1 MSTDKSWTKALFGGI
16 WSVLNF
22 SRKLFFNLIFL
33 IIAIGIISLFFRDNG
48 QIGVKQDS
56 ALVLNLKGDIVI
68 QKHAIDPFEAF
79 MQEALGQANEKPEVL
94 LQDILLT
101 LDNAKQDRRI
111 KALVLDLHELS
122 GAGLDKL
129 EQVAQAIDDFKLSEK
144 PVYAI
149 GDYYTQE
156 QYYIASRADHVYMN
170 PMGWMLFEGYGRFGM
185 YYKSALE
192 KIKATTHVFK
202 VGTYKSAVEPL
213 LRDDMSQ
220 PAKEANRAWLNGMW
234 SQYKNSVAK
243 ARGLS
248 SDDFDEKVDEFM
260 VKFENANG
268 DFAQYALDNGW
279 VDGLKTREQVLQE
292 LVSVVGKDEDAKLG
306 YTNITFKHYLHIVN
320 PPLPQLNTGIDKV
333 GVVVAKGTILNGEQ
347 KPGTVGGDSTAEL
360 LRKARLDDSIK
371 SVVLYVDSPGGS
383 AFASEIIR
391 QEIENLKAA
400 GKPVVALMST
410 YAASG
415 GYWISASADEI
426 WAAPSTIT
434 GSIGIFGMFVSFEN
448 TLDYLGVHTDGVGT
462 TEFAGMG
469 ITRGI
474 DPKMGQVLQR
484 SIEHGYDQFISLV
497 ADERQ
502 MSKETVDNIA
512 QGRVWIGETALELNL
527 VDHLGYIDDA
537 VSAAAARANLSEYD
551 VTYVERS
558 LNSSELFWKELFSNA
573 SVMLAKT
580 QFAQSDSKL
589 ISLINKV
596 TADFDNV
603 AKLNDP
609 RGVYAFCLT
618 CDI

>member
-1 MSTDKSWTKALFGGI
+1 MSTDKSWTKSFFSGI

-22 SRKLFFNLIFL
+22 SRKLFFNIIFL
-33 IIAIGIISLFFRDNG
+33 IIFIGIISLFFRDNG
-48 QIGVKQDS
+48 QIGVQQDS

-68 QKHAIDPFEAF
+68 QKNAIDPFEEF
-79 MQEALGQANEKPEVL
+79 MQQALGQANEKPEVL

-101 LDNAKQDRRI
+101 IDNAKQDQRI
-111 KALVLDLHELS
+111 KTLVLDLQELN

-129 EQVAQAIDDFKLSEK
+129 EQIAQAVDDFKLSNK

-156 QYYIASRADHVYMN
+156 QYYIASHADHVYMN

-202 VGTYKSAVEPL
+202 VGTYKSAVEPI

-220 PAKEANRAWLNGMW
+220 PAKEANKAWLNGMW
-234 SQYKNSVAK
+234 SQYKEGVAK
-243 ARGLS
+243 VRGMS
-248 SDDFDEKVDEFM
+248 TNNFDEKVEDFM
-260 VKFENANG
+260 VKFENADGN
-268 DFAQYALDNGW
+268 FAQYALDNGW

-292 LVSVVGKDEDAKLG
+292 LISLVGEDDSKRG
-306 YTNITFKHYLHIVN
+306 YKHIAFKNYLHIVN
-320 PPLPQLNTGIDKV
+320 PPLPHLSSNMDKV
-333 GVVVAKGTILNGEQ
+333 GIVVAKGTILNGEQ

-391 QEIENLKAA
+391 QEVENLKAA

-462 TEFAGMG
+462 TDFAGMG
-469 ITRGI
+469 LTRGI

-484 SIEHGYDQFISLV
+484 GIEHGYDQFISLV
-497 ADERQ
+497 ANERH
-502 MSKETVDNIA
+502 MSKEDVDSIA
-512 QGRVWIGETALELNL
+512 QGRVWIGEKALELNL

-537 VSAAAARANLSEYD
+537 ISAAAQRANLTEYD
-551 VTYVERS
+551 VTYVERT
-558 LNSSELFWKELFSNA
+558 LNSSELFWNELFSNA
-573 SVMLAKT
+573 SVVLAKT

-589 ISLINKV
+589 ISLISKV
-596 TADFDNV
+596 TAGFDNV

>member
-1 MSTDKSWTKALFGGI
+1 MSTDKSWTKSFFSGI

-22 SRKLFFNLIFL
+22 SRKLFFNIIFL
-33 IIAIGIISLFFRDNG
+33 IIFIGIISLFFRDNG
-48 QIGVKQDS
+48 QIGVQQDS

-68 QKHAIDPFEAF
+68 QKNAIDPFEEF
-79 MQEALGQANEKPEVL
+79 MQQALGQANEKPEVL

-101 LDNAKQDRRI
+101 IDNAKQDQRI
-111 KALVLDLHELS
+111 KTLVLDLQELN

-129 EQVAQAIDDFKLSEK
+129 EQIAQAVDDFKLSNK

-156 QYYIASRADHVYMN
+156 QYYIASHADHVYMN

-202 VGTYKSAVEPL
+202 VGTYKSAVEPI

-220 PAKEANRAWLNGMW
+220 PAKEANKAWLNGMW
-234 SQYKNSVAK
+234 SQYKEGVAK
-243 ARGLS
+243 VRGMS
-248 SDDFDEKVDEFM
+248 TNNFDEKVEDFM
-260 VKFENANG
+260 VKFENADGN
-268 DFAQYALDNGW
+268 FAQYALDNGW

-292 LVSVVGKDEDAKLG
+292 LTSLVGEDDSKRG
-306 YTNITFKHYLHIVN
+306 YKHIAFKNYLHIVN
-320 PPLPQLNTGIDKV
+320 PPLPHLSSNMDKV
-333 GVVVAKGTILNGEQ
+333 GIVVAKGTILNGEQ

-391 QEIENLKAA
+391 QEVENLKAA

-462 TEFAGMG
+462 TDFAGMG
-469 ITRGI
+469 LTRGI

-484 SIEHGYDQFISLV
+484 GIEHGYDQFISLV
-497 ADERQ
+497 ANERH
-502 MSKETVDNIA
+502 MSKEDVDSIA
-512 QGRVWIGETALELNL
+512 QGRVWIGEKALELNL

-537 VSAAAARANLSEYD
+537 ISAAAQRANLTEYD
-551 VTYVERS
+551 VTYVERT
-558 LNSSELFWKELFSNA
+558 LNSSELFWNELFSNA
-573 SVMLAKT
+573 SVVLAKT

-589 ISLINKV
+589 ISLISKV
-596 TADFDNV
+596 TAGFDNV

>member
-1 MSTDKSWTKALFGGI
+1 MSTDKSWTKSFFSGI

-22 SRKLFFNLIFL
+22 SRKLFFNIIFL
-33 IIAIGIISLFFRDNG
+33 IIFIGIISLFFRDNG
-48 QIGVKQDS
+48 QIGVQQDS

-68 QKHAIDPFEAF
+68 QKNAIDPFEEF
-79 MQEALGQANEKPEVL
+79 MQQALGQANEKPEVL

-101 LDNAKQDRRI
+101 IDNAKQDQRI
-111 KALVLDLHELS
+111 KTLVLDLQELN

-129 EQVAQAIDDFKLSEK
+129 EQIAQAVDDFKLSNK

-156 QYYIASRADHVYMN
+156 QYYIASHADHVYMN

-202 VGTYKSAVEPL
+202 VGTYKSAVEPI

-220 PAKEANRAWLNGMW
+220 PAKEANKAWLNGMW
-234 SQYKNSVAK
+234 SQYKEGVAK
-243 ARGLS
+243 VRGMS
-248 SDDFDEKVDEFM
+248 TNNFDEKVEDFM
-260 VKFENANG
+260 VKFENADGN
-268 DFAQYALDNGW
+268 FAQYALDNGW

-292 LVSVVGKDEDAKLG
+292 LTSLVGEDDSKRG
-306 YTNITFKHYLHIVN
+306 YKHIAFKNYLHIVN
-320 PPLPQLNTGIDKV
+320 PPLPHLSSNMDKV
-333 GVVVAKGTILNGEQ
+333 GIVVAKGTILNGEQ
-347 KPGTVGGDSTAEL
+347 KSGTVGGDSTAEL

-391 QEIENLKAA
+391 QEVENLKAA

-462 TEFAGMG
+462 TDFAGMG
-469 ITRGI
+469 LTRGI

-484 SIEHGYDQFISLV
+484 GIEHGYDQFISLV
-497 ADERQ
+497 ANERH
-502 MSKETVDNIA
+502 MSKEDVDSIA
-512 QGRVWIGETALELNL
+512 QGRVWIGEKALELNL

-537 VSAAAARANLSEYD
+537 ISAAAQRANLTEYD
-551 VTYVERS
+551 VTYVERT
-558 LNSSELFWKELFSNA
+558 LNSSELFWNELFSNA
-573 SVMLAKT
+573 SVVLAKT

-589 ISLINKV
+589 ISLISKV
-596 TADFDNV
+596 TAGFDNV

>member
-1 MSTDKSWTKALFGGI
+1 MSTDKSWTKSFFSGI

-22 SRKLFFNLIFL
+22 SRKLFFNIIFL
-33 IIAIGIISLFFRDNG
+33 IIFIGIISLFFRDNG
-48 QIGVKQDS
+48 QIGVQQDS

-68 QKHAIDPFEAF
+68 QKNAIDPFEEF
-79 MQEALGQANEKPEVL
+79 MQQALGQANEKPEVL

-101 LDNAKQDRRI
+101 IDNAKQDQRI
-111 KALVLDLHELS
+111 KTLVLDLQELN

-129 EQVAQAIDDFKLSEK
+129 EQIAQAVDDFKLSNK

-156 QYYIASRADHVYMN
+156 QYYIASHADHVYMN

-202 VGTYKSAVEPL
+202 VGTYKSAVEPI

-220 PAKEANRAWLNGMW
+220 PAKEANKAWLNGMW
-234 SQYKNSVAK
+234 SQYKEGVAK
-243 ARGLS
+243 VRGMS
-248 SDDFDEKVDEFM
+248 TNNFDEKVEDFM
-260 VKFENANG
+260 VKFENADGN
-268 DFAQYALDNGW
+268 FAQYALDNGW

-292 LVSVVGKDEDAKLG
+292 LISLVGEDDSKRG
-306 YTNITFKHYLHIVN
+306 YKHIAFKNYLHIVN
-320 PPLPQLNTGIDKV
+320 PPLPHLSSNMDKV
-333 GVVVAKGTILNGEQ
+333 GIVVAKGTILNGEQ

-391 QEIENLKAA
+391 QEVENLKAA

-462 TEFAGMG
+462 TDFAGMG
-469 ITRGI
+469 LTRGI

-484 SIEHGYDQFISLV
+484 GIEHGYDQFISLV
-497 ADERQ
+497 ANERH
-502 MSKETVDNIA
+502 MSKEDVDSIA

-537 VSAAAARANLSEYD
+537 ISAAAQRANLTEYD
-551 VTYVERS
+551 VTYVERT
-558 LNSSELFWKELFSNA
+558 LNSSELFWNELFSNA
-573 SVMLAKT
+573 SVVLAKT

-589 ISLINKV
+589 ISLISKV
-596 TADFDNV
+596 TAGFDNV
-603 AKLNDP
+603 VKLNDP

>member
-1 MSTDKSWTKALFGGI
+1 MSTDKSWTKSFFSGI

-22 SRKLFFNLIFL
+22 SRKLFFNIIFL
-33 IIAIGIISLFFRDNG
+33 IIFIGIISLFFRDNG
-48 QIGVKQDS
+48 QIGVQQDS

-68 QKHAIDPFEAF
+68 QKNAIDPFEEF
-79 MQEALGQANEKPEVL
+79 MQQAMGQANEKPEVL

-101 LDNAKQDRRI
+101 IDNAKQDQRI
-111 KALVLDLHELS
+111 KTLVLDLQELN

-129 EQVAQAIDDFKLSEK
+129 EQIAQAVDDFKLSNK

-156 QYYIASRADHVYMN
+156 QYYIASHADHVYMN

-202 VGTYKSAVEPL
+202 VGTYKSAVEPI

-220 PAKEANRAWLNGMW
+220 PAKEANKAWLNAMW
-234 SQYKNSVAK
+234 SQYKDGVAK
-243 ARGLS
+243 ARGMS
-248 SDDFDEKVDEFM
+248 PNNFDEKVEDFM

-268 DFAQYALDNGW
+268 NFAQYAVDNGW

-292 LVSVVGKDEDAKLG
+292 LVSLVGEDDSKRG
-306 YTNITFKHYLHIVN
+306 YKHIAFKNYLRIVN
-320 PPLPQLNTGIDKV
+320 PPLPHLSSNMDKV
-333 GVVVAKGTILNGEQ
+333 GIVVAKGTILNGEQ

-391 QEIENLKAA
+391 QEVENLKAA

-462 TEFAGMG
+462 TDFAGMG

-484 SIEHGYDQFISLV
+484 GIEHGYDQFISLV
-497 ADERQ
+497 ANERH
-502 MSKETVDNIA
+502 MSKADVDSIA

-537 VSAAAARANLSEYD
+537 ISAAAQRANLTEYD
-551 VTYVERS
+551 VTYVERT
-558 LNSSELFWKELFSNA
+558 LNSSELFWNELFANA
-573 SVMLAKT
+573 SAVLAKT
-580 QFAQSDSKL
+580 QFAQSDGKLMSL
-589 ISLINKV
+589 ISKV

-603 AKLNDP
+603 VKLNDP

>member
-22 SRKLFFNLIFL
+22 SRKLFFNIIFL
-33 IIAIGIISLFFRDNG
+33 VIAIAIISLIFKDNG

-56 ALVLNLKGDIVI
+56 ALVLNLRGDIVI

-79 MQEALGQANEKPEVL
+79 MQEALGQENEKPEVL

-101 LDNAKQDRRI
+101 LDNAKQDQRI
-111 KALVLDLHELS
+111 KALVLDLQELN

-129 EQVAQAIDDFKLSEK
+129 EQIAQAIDDFKLSEK

-156 QYYIASRADHVYMN
+156 QYYIASHADHVYMN
-170 PMGWMLFEGYGRFGM
+170 PMGWMLFEGYGQFGM
-185 YYKSALE
+185 YYKSALD

-213 LRDDMSQ
+213 IRDDMSQ
-220 PAKEANRAWLNGMW
+220 AAKEANKAWLDAMW
-234 SQYKNSVAK
+234 SQYKNNVAE

-248 SDDFDEKVDEFM
+248 ADNFDEKVDEFM
-260 VKFENANG
+260 VKFEDVNG
-268 DFAQYALDNGW
+268 DFAQYALENGW
-279 VDGLKTREQVLQE
+279 VDGLKAREQVLQE
-292 LVSVVGKDEDAKLG
+292 LASVVGEEDSKRG
-306 YTNITFKHYLHIVN
+306 YTNITFKHYLQIVN
-320 PPLPQLNTGIDKV
+320 PPLPHLDTNVDKV
-333 GVVVAKGTILNGEQ
+333 GVVVAKGTILNGDQ
-347 KPGTVGGDSTAEL
+347 KPGTVGGDSTANL

-462 TEFAGMG
+462 TDFAGMG

-497 ADERQ
+497 ADERH
-502 MSKETVDNIA
+502 MSKEDVDSIA
-512 QGRVWIGETALELNL
+512 QGRVWIGETALSLNL

-537 VSAAAARANLSEYD
+537 VSAAAQLADLSEYD

-558 LNSSELFWKELFSNA
+558 LNSSELFWKEFFSNA

-589 ISLINKV
+589 MSLISQV
-596 TADFDNV
+596 TADFDDV
-603 AKLNDP
+603 IKLNDP

-618 CDI
+618 CEI

>member
-1 MSTDKSWTKALFGGI
+1 MSTDKSWTKSFFSGI

-22 SRKLFFNLIFL
+22 SRKLFFNIIFL
-33 IIAIGIISLFFRDNG
+33 IIFIGIISLFFRDNG
-48 QIGVKQDS
+48 QIGVQQDS

-68 QKHAIDPFEAF
+68 QKNAIDPFEEF
-79 MQEALGQANEKPEVL
+79 MQQALGQANEKPEVL

-101 LDNAKQDRRI
+101 IDNAKQDQRI
-111 KALVLDLHELS
+111 KTLVLDLQELN

-129 EQVAQAIDDFKLSEK
+129 EQIAQAVDDFKLSNK

-149 GDYYTQE
+149 GDSYTQE
-156 QYYIASRADHVYMN
+156 QYYIASHADHVYMN

-202 VGTYKSAVEPL
+202 VGTYKSAVEPI

-220 PAKEANRAWLNGMW
+220 PAKEANKAWLNGMW
-234 SQYKNSVAK
+234 SQYKEGVAK
-243 ARGLS
+243 VRGMS
-248 SDDFDEKVDEFM
+248 TNNFDEKVEDFM
-260 VKFENANG
+260 VKFENADGN
-268 DFAQYALDNGW
+268 FAQYALDNGW

-292 LVSVVGKDEDAKLG
+292 LISLVGEDDSKRG
-306 YTNITFKHYLHIVN
+306 YKHIAFKNYLHIVN
-320 PPLPQLNTGIDKV
+320 PPLPHLSSNMDKV
-333 GVVVAKGTILNGEQ
+333 GIVVAKGTILNGEQ

-391 QEIENLKAA
+391 QEVENLKAA

-462 TEFAGMG
+462 TDFAGMG
-469 ITRGI
+469 LTRGI

-484 SIEHGYDQFISLV
+484 GIEHGYDQFISLV
-497 ADERQ
+497 ANERH
-502 MSKETVDNIA
+502 MSKEDVDSIA

-537 VSAAAARANLSEYD
+537 ISAAAQRANLTEYD
-551 VTYVERS
+551 VTYVERT
-558 LNSSELFWKELFSNA
+558 LNSSELFWNELFSNA
-573 SVMLAKT
+573 SVVLAKT

-589 ISLINKV
+589 ISLISKV
-596 TADFDNV
+596 TAGFDNV
-603 AKLNDP
+603 VKLNDP